1 MFKQIFLS
9 SFVGTSI
16 FILLGGAF
24 ASACVKS
31 YNQRMDRAWTIHDC
45 VMEKWIQSEAA
56 TGLVPAQSKELQWR
70 RQCAQ
75 EWSAM
80 APKRG

>member
-1 MFKQIFLS
+1 MSKRLFFSGFLS
-9 SFVGTSI
+9 AAGVLLLTGAGTT
-16 FILLGGAF
+16 AF
-24 ASACVKS
+24 VKS
-31 YNQRMDRAWTIHDC
+31 YSRRPAVAWTIHDC

>member
-45 VMEKWIQSEAA
+45 VMEKWVERESA
-56 TGLVPAQSKELQWR
+56 TGSMPAQWEENQWR

-80 APKRG
+80 PTKPS

>member
-1 MFKQIFLS
+1 MSKRLFFSGFLS
-9 SFVGTSI
+9 ASAVLLLTGVGTT
-16 FILLGGAF
+16 
-24 ASACVKS
+24 ACVKS
-31 YNQRMDRAWTIHDC
+31 YSRRPAVAWTIHDC

>member
-1 MFKQIFLS
+1 MSKQLFFSGFLS
-9 SFVGTSI
+9 
-16 FILLGGAF
+16 
-24 ASACVKS
+24 ASAVLLLTGMVTTVCVKS
-31 YNQRMDRAWTIHDC
+31 YSRRPSASWTIHDC

-56 TGLVPAQSKELQWR
+56 SGLVPAQSKELQWR

-80 APKRG
+80 ASKRG